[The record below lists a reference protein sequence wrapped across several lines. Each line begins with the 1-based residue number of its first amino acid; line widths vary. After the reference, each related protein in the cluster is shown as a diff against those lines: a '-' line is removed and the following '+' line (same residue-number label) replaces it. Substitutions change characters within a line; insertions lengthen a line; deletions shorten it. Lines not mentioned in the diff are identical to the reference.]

1 MKAIGILRRVDD
13 LGRVVI
19 PKEIRR
25 TLRIHEGDALEIYI
39 DADMVCF
46 KRYCPQ
52 GEWQEDLKKIEEEV
66 REHYWMPNSEYSELA
81 GKLSEH
87 FQEIEDIINTF
98 EKRRE
103 ED

>member
-1 MKAIGILRRVDD
+1 MKATGILRRIDD
-13 LGRVVI
+13 LGRVVV

-25 TLRIHEGDALEIYI
+25 SLRIHEGDSLEIYI
-39 DADMVCF
+39 DGNMVCF
-46 KRYCPQ
+46 KKYCPQ
-52 GEWQEDLKKIEEEV
+52 GEWQEDLKKIKEEI

>member
-1 MKAIGILRRVDD
+1 MKATGILRRVDD
-13 LGRVVI
+13 LGRIVI

-39 DADMVCF
+39 DDDMVCF

-81 GKLSEH
+81 GKLSKH

>member
-1 MKAIGILRRVDD
+1 MKATGILRRVDD
-13 LGRVVI
+13 LGRIVI
-19 PKEIRR
+19 PKDIRR
-25 TLRIHEGDALEIYI
+25 TLKIHEGDALEIYT

-81 GKLSEH
+81 GKLSKH
-87 FQEIEDIINTF
+87 FQEIQDIINTF

>member
-1 MKAIGILRRVDD
+1 MKATGILRRMDD

-25 TLRIHEGDALEIYI
+25 NLRIHEGDALEIYT
-39 DADMVCF
+39 DEDMVCF

-52 GEWQEDLKKIEEEV
+52 GEWQEDLKKIEEEI

-81 GKLSEH
+81 GKLSKR
-87 FQEIEDIINTF
+87 FQEIKDIICTF

>member
-1 MKAIGILRRVDD
+1 MKATGILRRVDD

-19 PKEIRR
+19 PKDIRR
-25 TLRIHEGDALEIYI
+25 TLRIHEGDALEIYT
-39 DADMVCF
+39 DEDMVCF

-66 REHYWMPNSEYSELA
+66 REHYWIPNSEYSELA
-81 GKLSEH
+81 GKLSKH
-87 FQEIEDIINTF
+87 FQEIQDIIDTF

>member
-1 MKAIGILRRVDD
+1 MKATGILRRIDD
-13 LGRVVI
+13 LGRVVV

-39 DADMVCF
+39 DDDMVCF

-81 GKLSEH
+81 GKLSKH
-87 FQEIEDIINTF
+87 FREIKDIIDTF